1 MISIS
6 LIMTVIMRFLVFQC
20 TQDVFPTALAGWL
33 AWPALG
39 ATLSAAAGD
48 TQGACASAFD

>member
-1 MISIS
+1 MII
-6 LIMTVIMRFLVFQC
+6 IMRFLVFQC